1 MSSKKV
7 PFNRHKENEEARKKR
22 EEDEAARVYAEFVK
36 SFEGESAS
44 GSKFVRGGV
53 IDPNAKLRA
62 DSEGMSHL
70 LCHPHLGE
78 NRRKRRKMSGQRKRK
93 EESHGQ

>member
-1 MSSKKV
+1 MSLKKV

-22 EEDEAARVYAEFVK
+22 EEDEAARVYAEFVE
-36 SFEGESAS
+36 SFKGESTS

-62 DSEGMSHL
+62 DSEGYFSINHDGYMHYFFYCS
-70 LCHPHLGE
+70 
-78 NRRKRRKMSGQRKRK
+78 N
-93 EESHGQ
+93 